1 MSDKIEQISKE
12 EMVLVPVAALQS
24 LIWNCELA
32 VSGMG
37 KGEEM
42 VADTCRELQGYISTA
57 AGEPMPIDVFSFDEF
72 ENVEFVSFKKPNA
85 NRDR

>member
-1 MSDKIEQISKE
+1 MSDKVEQISKG
-12 EMVLVPVAALQS
+12 EMVLVPVDVLQS

-32 VSGMG
+32 VAGMG

-42 VADTCRELQGYISTA
+42 VADQCRELQSYISTA
-57 AGEPMPIDVFSFDEF
+57 AGVPMPIDVFSFDEF

-85 NRDR
+85 NSDR

>member
-1 MSDKIEQISKE
+1 MSDNIEQINKK
-12 EMVLVPVAALQS
+12 EMVSVPVAALQS

-57 AGEPMPIDVFSFDEF
+57 AGAFMPVDVFSFHEF
-72 ENVEFVSFKKPNA
+72 ENVEFVSFKKLNA
-85 NRDR
+85 NHDR